1 MKYFTKEVNIA
12 IVSILAVV
20 TLFFGLKF
28 LKGLSLVSQDT
39 TYYIN
44 FTNISGLGVT
54 SVVYADGYRVGT
66 VTDIEYDYEHPGN
79 IRVAVDLNPELR
91 IPKGTT
97 ATIESDMLGN
107 VKVNLTMQGNPT
119 VLIQPG
125 GDIPGIVSNGA
136 LAMAAEMVPQIQAL
150 MPKLD
155 SILTSVNRLLADPA
169 LQASLHNVEGIT
181 NNLNTTTA
189 NLNSM
194 MAQMNTQMPGL
205 MKKADGVMT
214 NAETITSNFAAINV
228 QETMNKIDQTLAN
241 VQAMTDKINNPTGT
255 MGKLLNDPSIYDN
268 LNATMRDADS
278 LMIDLKA
285 HPKRYVHFSVFGK
298 KDK

>member
-1 MKYFTKEVNIA
+1 MKFFTKEVNIA

-28 LKGLSLVSQDT
+28 LKGLSLVSKDT

-66 VTDIEYDYEHPGN
+66 VTDIDYDYEHPGN

-97 ATIESDMLGN
+97 AAIESDMLGN

-119 VLIQPG
+119 VLIEPG
-125 GDIPGIVSNGA
+125 GNIPGIVSSGA

-189 NLNSM
+189 NLNTM
-194 MAQMNTQMPGL
+194 MAQMNSQMPGL

-214 NAETITSNFAAINV
+214 NAETITSNIAAINV